1 MTDKFDIQRSESD
14 MMSTKFRC
22 SEMDEGGCELS
33 LGSTGADNVDYD
45 LGKCTREVQRK
56 GKRYYGKKP
65 EVEESMYN
73 HLDDIKEACSGTEE
87 GQKSGSLRG
96 KLENEDLDVKSVRSS
111 FKGPRKRSKKALF
124 GGKLKD
130 IPELGCRPFFCVLYF
145 FVLLIICGGWILS
158 LYCS

>member
-1 MTDKFDIQRSESD
+1 

-33 LGSTGADNVDYD
+33 LGSNGADNADYD
-45 LGKCTREVQRK
+45 LGKNTREIQRK

-96 KLENEDLDVKSVRSS
+96 KLETEDLDVKSVRSS

-124 GGKLKD
+124 GGGKLNN
-130 IPELGCRPFFCVLYF
+130 IFELGWSCTECLLFFCILYF
-145 FVLLIICGGWILS
+145 SPFINYLGTMNYYVS
-158 LYCS
+158 SCS